1 MKTKEEI
8 FNKHS
13 HSYLGAISPSK
24 PFCLSAM
31 QEYADQETAS
41 LRAELESAKKLNQEL
56 TDECN
61 RNLKLIFEQDELRK
75 ELSAA
80 KAELERVKTAAAKLC
95 VLHAQEQE
103 GLNTVSP
110 TAWIKA
116 TDELTDI
123 IGEDFWKTF
132 HETSNL

>member
-41 LRAELESAKKLNQEL
+41 LRAELES
-56 TDECN
+56 
-61 RNLKLIFEQDELRK
+61 
-75 ELSAA
+75 A